1 MQKTANTAAPQL
13 FATKAFRLPSSI
25 WCWYPNAALGTSG
38 MLAVTASNILY
49 EQQPVACAA
58 VRVLL
63 AFFLKLI
70 KLATRP
76 ADGSGCRVRCT
87 AGCLQNGWCFLPLE
101 DELIACALQEYR
113 FRVTLVPVAAVA
125 AQPVTQNVA

>member
-1 MQKTANTAAPQL
+1 VQKTANTAAPQL

-38 MLAVTASNILY
+38 MLAVIASNILR
-49 EQQPVACAA
+49 AA
-58 VRVLL
+58 TGGVRSRTGLIG
-63 AFFLKLI
+63 FFLKLI
-70 KLATRP
+70 KLATQP

-113 FRVTLVPVAAVA
+113 FKVTLVPVAAVA

>member
-49 EQQPVACAA
+49 EQHGTTHKVFLHFG
-58 VRVLL
+58 VKLL
-63 AFFLKLI
+63 KSRRGETTYEML
-70 KLATRP
+70 
-76 ADGSGCRVRCT
+76 
-87 AGCLQNGWCFLPLE
+87 
-101 DELIACALQEYR
+101 
-113 FRVTLVPVAAVA
+113 
-125 AQPVTQNVA
+125 